1 MIVLVLIAAIV
12 LSFVLYVS
20 VGVYSNTYF
29 ETEFKRL
36 IGLSILIVL
45 AFITIV
51 VDIYALG
58 IILALCL

>member
-1 MIVLVLIAAIV
+1 MIVLVLIVAIV